1 MRSVLAL
8 GVTAGEL
15 MGALGS
21 DDTTFLG
28 AEQGGDLFPGL
39 ALLTLLADEIHER
52 FEPTV
57 KGSTAAESLSF
68 HWLRVIHS
76 FRIHQQRAY
85 NAACLP
91 C

>member
-1 MRSVLAL
+1 MRPVLAL
-8 GVTAGEL
+8 GVTTGEL

-21 DDTTFLG
+21 DDTTFLC
-28 AEQGGDLFPGL
+28 AEQCGDLFPGL
-39 ALLTLLADEIHER
+39 ALLTLFADEIHER

-57 KGSTAAESLSF
+57 KGSTAAGSLSF
-68 HWLRVIHS
+68 HWLHGIHG

-91 C
+91 R